1 MKIFF
6 IVPTLNKRP
15 NELKRL
21 IASISSLKGSI
32 EKNILI
38 VNQGEEKFLDNNIQE
53 YMTEIKIDRKG
64 TSNAKNIGIEYILN
78 KANDD
83 DLVCF
88 PDDDCWYPENS
99 IEIIVETFN
108 NEKYD
113 GIIGR
118 AFDPQENKDFGFT
131 QFKNDLLV
139 NKSNAHKFLM
149 ISMFFKV
156 KIFRN
161 SNIKFDSQLGVGA
174 KYGCGEE
181 TDLLFNI
188 LDNNHKIWYDNNL
201 KVYHLNYE
209 MQIEQ
214 LLSYSYGQ
222 GALLKKI
229 IFKYKAIRVFF
240 AIILRPLFGA
250 IYFTLLL
257 RFQNSKRYL
266 LRLQKLYKGFF
277 DYEL

>member
-21 IASISSLKGSI
+21 IESISSLKGSI

-38 VNQGEEKFLDNNIQE
+38 VNQGEERFLDNNIQE

-83 DLVCF
+83 DLMCF

-118 AFDPQENKDFGFT
+118 AFDPNAKRDFGFT
-131 QFKNDLLV
+131 QFKNTLIV
-139 NKSNAHKFLM
+139 NKNNAHKFFM

-156 KIFRN
+156 KVFRN
-161 SNIKFDSQLGVGA
+161 QAVRFDQQLGVGA

-188 LDNNHKIWYDNNL
+188 LENNYKIFYDNNI
-201 KVYHLNYE
+201 KIYHLNYK
-209 MQIEQ
+209 MKIEQ

-229 IFKYKAIRVFF
+229 LFKYKSISVFLSIITRPILGIFYF
-240 AIILRPLFGA
+240 AF
-250 IYFTLLL
+250 LLN
-257 RFQNSKRYL
+257 FKNSKRYL
-266 LRLQKLYKGFF
+266 LRLNRLYRGFF